1 MANENIEAKRRLL
14 KEWNQICTDLKNSG
28 RDLASIKIVCPC
40 RSAITREEYLRKHS
54 NRVTIDDE
62 TYTIKELAEK
72 TGIPYGTL
80 LGRYNRG
87 DRGKR
92 LIRSVKNEE

>member
-1 MANENIEAKRRLL
+1 MPDVNIEAKRILL
-14 KEWNQICTDLKNSG
+14 RDWDALREALKNSG
-28 RDLASIKIVCPC
+28 HDLSKIKIVSKCK
-40 RSAITREEYLRKHS
+40 SYMTREEYLRNHCNS
-54 NRVTIDDE
+54 VTIDGE

-72 TGIPYGTL
+72 TGIQYGTL